1 MPITPN
7 SMFYWWPIVKDL
19 DVSMPKTILI
29 RHEGAFKG
37 KLSYS
42 PIDGNPDQYFL
53 DMFEGVKKAAKEIGY
68 PVFIRSDELSNKHDW
83 KDSCYVETEDQL
95 YSHIC
100 NILEFT
106 AMAFGLSFYGVAVR
120 EFLALNWR
128 FTSHWGK
135 MPVAREFRMFV
146 RDGELECWHPY
157 WPPSAILEPSIEN
170 WYAVLKEMQTLA
182 DGELAYLKDM
192 AETVGKAVE
201 GYWSI
206 DLCQTKMG
214 RWYMT
219 DMAIGEDSYHW
230 GTCPHAPSH
239 MLEHYG
245 EPDLKPEEKEVTEND
260 QG

>member
-1 MPITPN
+1 MNKN
-7 SMFYWWPIVKDL
+7 SMFYWWPKVKDL
-19 DVSMPKTILI
+19 DVLMPKTLMV

-42 PIDGNPDQYFL
+42 PIDGKPDQYFL
-53 DMFEGVKKAAKEIGY
+53 DMLEGVKKAAKEIGY

-106 AMAFGLSFYGVAVR
+106 AMAFGPNFYGVAVR

-170 WYAVLKEMQTLA
+170 WYPVLKEMQTLTQV
-182 DGELAYLKDM
+182 ELEHVEDI
-192 AETVGKAVE
+192 AETVGKAVG
-201 GYWSI
+201 GYWSV
-206 DLCQTKMG
+206 DVCQTNNG
-214 RWYMT
+214 EWYMT

-230 GTCPHAPSH
+230 GTCPYAPPH

-245 EPDLKPEEKEVTEND
+245 EPDLKVATKTED
-260 QG
+260 TE